1 MSRTSAPASA
11 ETAAV
16 DASSTPSNDAPL
28 SHGLKQRHLS
38 MIALGGVIGAG
49 LFVGSGSAIAAAG
62 PSIVI
67 AYAISGLLVMLVMRM
82 LGEMSA
88 ANPASGSFSV
98 HAERAIG
105 PWAGFTAGWA
115 FWFLLCVAVGLEAI
129 GAAKIVTGWLPG
141 VPEWSMVA
149 LFMLVFCVT
158 NLAAVKNFGEFEFWF
173 AALKVGAIALFLVIG
188 LLAILGLLP
197 GTESPGMENLTG
209 HGGFLPNGTEG
220 LIVGLLASVF
230 AYGGLETVTIAAA
243 ESERPVEGVAKA
255 VRTAMWRIAVFYIG
269 SMAVIVT
276 LIPWNSKSLAEG
288 SYVATLEHLGLPAA
302 SEIMNVV
309 VLIAL
314 LSAMNAN
321 IYGASRMACS
331 LVARGQGPQG
341 LGKISGGVPRIA
353 VLTSSVFGFVC
364 VLLSYWRPQD
374 LFMWL
379 LNMIGAIILVVWFFI
394 AVSQLVL
401 RRRTEKE
408 APEKLVVRMWL
419 FPYLTW
425 AALAG
430 IAAVFILMARDA
442 GTREQLYYTG
452 GLVVVLAVLGFVHQQ
467 RTADKKPAPAAAAA
481 ATAPAAPAAAG
492 KAPAEKAVALG
503 KEPADGEKKAEEKAP
518 EKKAEKKADDTG
530 NKGEADAKAGDK
542 AGDQA
547 EEKKADEEK
556 AAAGAAKADD

>member
-1 MSRTSAPASA
+1 MSRTPAPAS
-11 ETAAV
+11 TSPV
-16 DASSTPSNDAPL
+16 DADAPTTPATEVPL

-49 LFVGSGSAIAAAG
+49 LFVGSGAAIAAAG

-129 GAAKIVTGWLPG
+129 GAAKIVTGWVD
-141 VPEWSMVA
+141 VPEWSVVA

-173 AALKVGAIALFLVIG
+173 AALKIGAIALFLVIG
-188 LLAILGLLP
+188 VLAILGLLP
-197 GTESPGMENLTG
+197 GSDSPGMTNLTG
-209 HGGFLPNGTEG
+209 QGGFLPNGTEG

-288 SYVATLEHLGLPAA
+288 SYVATLKHLGLPAA
-302 SEIMNVV
+302 GEIMNVV

-331 LVARGQGPQG
+331 LVARGQGPKT
-341 LGKISGGVPRIA
+341 LGKISGGVPRVA
-353 VLTSSVFGFVC
+353 VLTSSAFGFLC
-364 VLLSYWRPQD
+364 VLLSYWRPDD

-394 AVSQLVL
+394 AISQLIL
-401 RRRTEKE
+401 RRRMEQE
-408 APEKLVVRMWL
+408 APEKLAVRMWA

-430 IAAVFILMARDA
+430 IAAVFLLMARDE

-452 GLVVVLAVLGFVHQQ
+452 GLVLVLAVLGYVHQQ
-467 RTADKKPAPAAAAA
+467 ATAGKRTAPAAEAPVTEAPVTEAPAAEVAADEKPADSKTADSKTADAKTADAKPAAEKPGDAGAADEKPAAAAA
-481 ATAPAAPAAAG
+481 KG
-492 KAPAEKAVALG
+492 
-503 KEPADGEKKAEEKAP
+503 
-518 EKKAEKKADDTG
+518 DD
-530 NKGEADAKAGDK
+530 
-542 AGDQA
+542 
-547 EEKKADEEK
+547 
-556 AAAGAAKADD
+556 